1 MPASTTT
8 KRTAPKAEGE
18 AEAVVVLHVDHASL
32 DAALAAFQ
40 AEVPI
45 VRKGNEADVRSNK
58 GNYKYAYA
66 DLSDVTAAALPL
78 LGKHG
83 LAFTS
88 SPTVVDG
95 AGFMLRY
102 ELRHETGGSIEGMYP
117 LPDPERT
124 PAQQLGSALTYA
136 RRYVLCAVTGVAPGG
151 DDDDAHAVTAAAPDR
166 PAAPRAQRAA
176 QASAPAAPRDW
187 LAEAKAAPS
196 TSAVGALWRELRGE
210 VQAGRGSQEVLDEVA
225 VIGQE
230 RAAADAVEA
239 PAVEAP
245 ADIEAAPAE
254 ASA

>member
-1 MPASTTT
+1 MPASTTKPT
-8 KRTAPKAEGE
+8 PAKAEAAPAPE
-18 AEAVVVLHVDHASL
+18 YVKHASL

-45 VRKGNEADVRSNK
+45 VRKGNEASVQSNK
-58 GNYKYAYA
+58 GASYKYAYA

-88 SPTVVDG
+88 APTVVEG
-95 AGFMLRY
+95 VGFMLRY
-102 ELRHETGGSIEGMYP
+102 ELRHETGSSIEGLYP

-166 PAAPRAQRAA
+166 PAAPRPQARQAA
-176 QASAPAAPRDW
+176 APAAPRDW
-187 LAEAKAAPS
+187 IAEAKAAPS
-196 TSAVGALWRELRGE
+196 TSAVGALWRELRAE

-225 VIGQE
+225 IIGQD
-230 RAAADAVEA
+230 RAAADAAEVPAAEA
-239 PAVEAP
+239 V
-245 ADIEAAPAE
+245 PAE
-254 ASA
+254 GAEA